1 MSNYSELQIHAI
13 NAIEHTTDGP
23 CTDFVLIARAIK
35 LAREQGDRFPIVGI
49 DDPIAKARFMCLGL
63 LDD

>member
-1 MSNYSELQIHAI
+1 MSNYSELQIQAI

-49 DDPIAKARFMCLGL
+49 DDPIANALFMCLGL